1 MNLTSISLF
10 GRCPAGRVCLFAY
23 YSTEARLQPHTR
35 HLLSQIASCG
45 FTIHV
50 AASGLSETASRTL
63 QDDLAVGPDPIQ
75 AIVHARANTGLDF
88 GAWQYLLAKK
98 CDHDAAEILFAND
111 SVFGPLLPLRPI
123 VDRMREQHLQVWGM
137 VRSEAVVSH
146 LQSWFL
152 CMTHDALNHP
162 AIQRIFS
169 QPFSEMSKDEI
180 VLHGELGLGLA
191 IKAAGLSS
199 GAAWSNARGLAR
211 LLALNPMHTD
221 WRTVLRS
228 GSAPFIKTE
237 LLRDNPS
244 GIASTHLWRQEIPDP
259 TFFNPDWIAAY
270 LASTPPRT
278 HSRRAGFRARLVQ
291 ALASED
297 RRHALTALLLGR

>member
-1 MNLTSISLF
+1 M
-10 GRCPAGRVCLFAY
+10 FAY
-23 YSTEARLQPHTR
+23 YCTDVRLPPHTR

-45 FTIHV
+45 FTLHI
-50 AASGLSETASRTL
+50 AASGLSDTAAQSL
-63 QDDLAVGPDPIQ
+63 QNDLAQGTHPI
-75 AIVHARANTGLDF
+75 AATVHPRPNTGLDF
-88 GAWQYLLAKK
+88 GAWQFLLAKK
-98 CDHDAAEILFAND
+98 CNGDANEILFAND
-111 SVFGPLLPLRPI
+111 SIFGPLLPLRPI

-137 VRSEAVVSH
+137 VRSEAVVTH

-152 CMTHDALNHP
+152 CMTRDALDHP
-162 AIQRIFS
+162 AIQRIFN
-169 QPFSEMSKDEI
+169 QPFNDMTKDEI

-191 IKAAGLSS
+191 IKAAGLTA

-228 GSAPFIKTE
+228 GNAPFIKTE

-244 GIASTHLWRQEIPDP
+244 GIASTHLWRQEIPDSA
-259 TFFNPDWIAAY
+259 FFNPDWIAAY

-278 HSRRAGFRARLVQ
+278 LSRRAGLRARLVQ

>member
-1 MNLTSISLF
+1 M
-10 GRCPAGRVCLFAY
+10 PMRVCLFAY
-23 YSTEARLQPHTR
+23 YNPDARLPPHTR

-45 FTIHV
+45 FTIHI
-50 AASGLSETASRTL
+50 AASGLSDSTAQFLR
-63 QDDLAVGPDPIQ
+63 DDLANPAAPIP
-75 AIVHARANTGLDF
+75 ATVHPRPNTGLDF
-88 GAWQYLLAKK
+88 GAWQFLLSKGCTENAT
-98 CDHDAAEILFAND
+98 EILFAND

-123 VDRMREQHLQVWGM
+123 MNRMREKEFQIWGM
-137 VRSEAVVSH
+137 VRSEAVVPH

-152 CMTHDALNHP
+152 CMTHDALKHP
-162 AIQRIFS
+162 AIQRIFN
-169 QPFSEMSKDEI
+169 QPFNDMTKDEI

-191 IKAAGLSS
+191 IKTADLSTGTS
-199 GAAWSNARGLAR
+199 WSSNRGLAR
-211 LLALNPMHTD
+211 LLALNPMHAD

-228 GSAPFIKTE
+228 GNAPFIKTE

-244 GIASTHLWRQEIPDP
+244 GIASIHLWRAEIPDP

-270 LASTPPRT
+270 LAATPPRNR
-278 HSRRAGFRARLVQ
+278 SGRASLRARAVQ

>member
-1 MNLTSISLF
+1 MSAS
-10 GRCPAGRVCLFAY
+10 VCLFAY
-23 YSTEARLQPHTR
+23 YSTEATLAPHTR
-35 HLLSQIASCG
+35 HLLAQIAACG
-45 FTIHV
+45 FAIHI
-50 AASGLSETASRTL
+50 AASGLSEAAATL
-63 QDDLAVGPDPIQ
+63 LQSTLLTGPVP
-75 AIVHARANTGLDF
+75 VTSKVYSRANTGLDF
-88 GAWQYLLAKK
+88 GAWQFLLSQGCAR
-98 CDHDAAEILFAND
+98 DATEVLFAND
-111 SVFGPLLPLRPI
+111 SIFGPLLPLAPI
-123 VDRMREQHLQVWGM
+123 VETMRQENFQIWGM
-137 VRSEAVVSH
+137 VRSEAVVPH

-152 CMTHDALNHP
+152 CMTREALDQP

-191 IKAAGLSS
+191 IKTAGLSS
-199 GAAWSNARGLAR
+199 GAAWSSERGLAR

-244 GIASTHLWRQEIPDP
+244 GIASTHLWRKEIPDP
-259 TFFNPDWIAAY
+259 GFFNPDWISAY
-270 LASTPPRT
+270 LASTPPRNR
-278 HSRRAGFRARLVQ
+278 SKPAGFRARLVQ

-297 RRHALTALLLGR
+297 RFHAVIALFLGR

>member
-1 MNLTSISLF
+1 MNLTFLS
-10 GRCPAGRVCLFAY
+10 PAGRSVSDSVCLFAY
-23 YSTEARLQPHTR
+23 YSTDAKLPSHTR

-45 FTIHV
+45 FTIHI
-50 AASGLSETASRTL
+50 AASGLSETAAQAL
-63 QDDLAVGPDPIQ
+63 QDDLVTGTHPVA
-75 AIVHARANTGLDF
+75 ATVHPRPNTGLDF
-88 GAWQYLLAKK
+88 GAWQFLLSLG
-98 CDHDAAEILFAND
+98 CDRNAAEILFAND

-123 VDRMREQHLQVWGM
+123 VDQMRERKLQIWGM

-152 CMTHDALNHP
+152 CMTRDALDHP
-162 AIQRIFS
+162 AIRRIFR
-169 QPFSEMSKDEI
+169 QPFNDMSKDEI

-191 IKAAGLSS
+191 IKAAGLSC

-228 GSAPFIKTE
+228 GNAPFIKTE

-259 TFFNPDWIAAY
+259 AFFNPDWIAAY
-270 LASTPPRT
+270 LASTPPR
-278 HSRRAGFRARLVQ
+278 HRSKRAGLRARLVQ